1 MARRE
6 IGLMGYVGEAVVRQW
21 LAVQYPHDGYEIIGQ
36 AMPVGVPTRGGP
48 YLDFAVCRAGTVE
61 LLVEVK
67 SQDYI
72 WDMKV
77 NVGLAFIW
85 NNRGSA
91 MQFRTQEGRNL
102 DGTVETRAKLI
113 LLAPPNK
120 KGIEQIGTAN
130 LKDVLLF
137 EEILADLGPRLD
149 DQPIID
155 AVSEDVSTVI
165 SILHNP
171 TAGRTL
177 KAPFLERRDR
187 AE

>member
-1 MARRE
+1 
-6 IGLMGYVGEAVVRQW
+6 MGYVGEAVVLQW
-21 LAVQYPHDGYEIIGQ
+21 LAVQYPLDGYEIIGQ
-36 AMPVGVPTRGGP
+36 VMPVGVPTRGGP

-77 NVGLAFIW
+77 NVGLAFVW
-85 NNRGSA
+85 NNRGCPV
-91 MQFRTQEGRNL
+91 QFKTQEGRSL
-102 DGTVETRAKLI
+102 DGTVKTRAMLI

-120 KGIEQIGTAN
+120 KGIERIGTTN

-149 DQPIID
+149 DQSIID
-155 AVSEDVSTVI
+155 AVRQDVPKVI
-165 SILHNP
+165 SILQNP

-177 KAPFLERRDR
+177 KVPFLQRRDL